1 MASSVADTDER
12 RSSRRRS
19 CGHVASQVGTV
30 TGWPQYPDHIH
41 GEIFLPANSIH
52 SPQERITASSTN
64 PGEGVTGGQLTES
77 ADLLATVPSR
87 SAFSWSDRADSRQ
100 LFSNFYVTTT

>member
-19 CGHVASQVGTV
+19 CGHVATQVGTV
-30 TGWPQYPDHIH
+30 TRRPQYPDHIH
-41 GEIFLPANSIH
+41 GEIFSPVNSIH
-52 SPQERITASSTN
+52 SPHARIMASNTN

-77 ADLLATVPSR
+77 ADLLATVPLEHLTER
-87 SAFSWSDRADSRQ
+87 MTDD
-100 LFSNFYVTTT
+100 V